1 MREIGILVLM
11 IWMGLISCAD
21 EMEEQDNYSNERDEV
36 FVRLV
41 VSRPDTK
48 VYTGGE
54 TINEVETTI
63 KEIQLL
69 VFEEGVYKYRVPGIS
84 ITNSGTTTSFSARL
98 LASDKMLD
106 LYIVANATASVL
118 ANEPVINEP
127 EPEVRAKLQA
137 IFPVSGSFSF
147 LPMLGRYNLAS
158 GLQANQPQEI
168 TGISMLRA
176 VARADV
182 LVANVPGFEL
192 TSVQAYRAN
201 ERIQLI
207 SDQEASTVTEP
218 SIPVNSRTDV
228 NTTVI
233 SVSGNQAVAELY
245 LPESAAVEKAAQVT
259 GATCIVIGGKYGGSE
274 KVTYYRI
281 DFNPDQTSG
290 NFGQILRNHCYIFTI
305 RSVAGPGWTSADEA
319 ANNRSAQINLEITTW
334 DESTTDMHFDTEHYF
349 GLSTREVV
357 LGSKQNAL
365 TTVLV
370 NTDIPDYMLQWSDE
384 AGNVLGTASAELTN
398 AYFKVR
404 KVESGDSLLVTALQ
418 NNGANNSERTGY
430 FVISANRWRIL
441 MTIRQ
446 SVSDMSV
453 KAISLL
459 SFRNS
464 LGYLGMNYLLP
475 VVTPDSRG
483 AGTAG
488 ILGNL
493 NNFGPSGTVVC
504 AGFNLF
510 VSNMTTNA
518 ISDASL
524 AAADIVY
531 FNYVSNSA
539 LNRQNISAVQ
549 RWLKASKNRV
559 LIVSMDGS
567 DVNVPLLTD
576 LLGNTNNINW
586 FTSNTGPFP
595 LVEKSATNFF
605 TDTGPFTVSP
615 YTPVASGFSFQN
627 YDAYH
632 GEIGAGSAAGITPI
646 LNGPGGGI
654 VLGIDMSRR
663 IIYMGDIDL
672 NTAYNGTG
680 SSATNHINNTIG
692 TINNDAAKLIAN
704 VFAWAAGVVI
714 GE

>member
-1 MREIGILVLM
+1 MRKIGILVLV
-11 IWMGLISCAD
+11 IWMGLISCTD
-21 EMEEQDNYSNERDEV
+21 KMEEQDDYSNGRDEV

-41 VSRPDTK
+41 VSRPDSK

-84 ITNSGTTTSFSARL
+84 ITNFGTTTSFSARL

-118 ANEPVINEP
+118 ANEPVINES
-127 EPEVRAKLQA
+127 EPEVRAKLQV
-137 IFPVSGSFSF
+137 IFSGSGSFSF
-147 LPMLGRYNLAS
+147 LPMFGRYNLAS
-158 GLQANQPQEI
+158 GLQANQQQEI

-176 VARADV
+176 VARIDV

-207 SDQEASTVTEP
+207 SNQKVSTVTEP
-218 SIPVNSRTDV
+218 SIPVNSQTNV
-228 NTTVI
+228 NTTAI

-245 LPESAAVEKAAQVT
+245 LPESAAVEEAAQVT
-259 GATCIVIGGKYGGSE
+259 GATCIVVGGKYGGSE
-274 KVTYYRI
+274 EVTYYRI
-281 DFNPDQTSG
+281 DFNPDQTRG

-305 RSVAGPGWTSADEA
+305 RSIAGPGWTSADEA
-319 ANNRSAQINLEITTW
+319 ANNRSAQINLEITAW

-349 GLSTREVV
+349 GLSTREVI

-370 NTDIPDYMLQWSDE
+370 NTDIPDYMLQWSDG
-384 AGNVLGTASAELTN
+384 AGNVSGTTSAELANT
-398 AYFKVR
+398 YFKVR
-404 KVESGDSLLVTALQ
+404 KVESGDSLVVTALQ
-418 NNGANNSERTGY
+418 DNGVNNSERIAY
-430 FVISANRWRIL
+430 FVISASRWRIL

-446 SVSDMSV
+446 SVADISV

-539 LNRQNISAVQ
+539 LNRQDISAVQ

-576 LLGNTNNINW
+576 LLGSTNNIHW

-595 LVEKSATNFF
+595 LVGKSAANFF

-680 SSATNHINNTIG
+680 SSSTNHINNTIG
-692 TINNDAAKLIAN
+692 TINNDATKLIAN
-704 VFAWAAGVVI
+704 VFAWAVGVVI